1 MASLN
6 AHESLS
12 FNTVINH
19 VRAQLRDVLPNL
31 NEQSIPDQV
40 VRLWQTISTGEDYRA
55 ISTDATGGGGY
66 RTNSSNVTGD
76 GSTVDDMIVDII
88 ILTSLIIP
96 CGIVRPGNDRFRVI
110 PRIFSEAVFRSDIF
124 GIFPIN
130 SDRFLSESIGNL

>member
-55 ISTDATGGGGY
+55 ISTDATGGGGGY

-96 CGIVRPGNDRFRVI
+96 MWNSPAWKRSFPCNSTVFFGSSIPIGYFRN
-110 PRIFSEAVFRSDIF
+110 
-124 GIFPIN
+124 FP
-130 SDRFLSESIGNL
+130 DKF